1 MRQNILVVDDDKKN
15 IFALCAVLRSR
26 GFECI
31 GVQSAQEAIDYLLC
45 HRNIGMVLMD
55 IMMPDMDG
63 FQAIAEIKKLEDL
76 SSIPII
82 TITAQAMIG
91 DREKCITA
99 GADDYLSK
107 PVDIDQLMVV
117 IQQYLR

>member
-1 MRQNILVVDDDKKN
+1 MRQNILVIDDDKKN

-31 GVQSAQEAIDYLLC
+31 GVQSAKEGINHLREYK
-45 HRNIGMVLMD
+45 NIGMVLMD

-63 FQAIAEIKKLEDL
+63 FQAITEIKKLKEF

-82 TITAQAMIG
+82 TITAQAMPG
-91 DREKCITA
+91 DREKCIAA
-99 GADDYLSK
+99 GANDYLSK
-107 PVDIDQLMVV
+107 PVNIDHLMAM
-117 IQQYLR
+117 IQQYMR

>member
-26 GFECI
+26 GLECI

-107 PVDIDQLMVV
+107 PVDIDQLMVM

>member
-45 HRNIGMVLMD
+45 HGNIGMVLMD

-63 FQAIAEIKKLEDL
+63 FQAIAEIKKLKDL

-107 PVDIDQLMVV
+107 PVDIDHLMVM